1 MDVESTT
8 TTANLSQKSSSE
20 NTKALEDNIVS
31 LTEDGKKAFALH
43 DYELAIAKFGEASDL
58 LGKQHGEES
67 TQYADSL
74 VLYGRALLEN
84 AIAQSSVFG
93 NDALPKNTEDSNA
106 MPLEVPLEKKQK
118 FQFEGEPNF
127 GEDEIDE
134 DEEMTDA
141 EPSAEAEDHS
151 DDLSVAWESLDAA
164 RVIYSK
170 TDVEEAKTKL
180 GDVYI
185 ALETFDQAVND
196 YREALNIK
204 LKICSE
210 EDPLALELSTSEQDL
225 AVDHVQK
232 AIEVLEKRKVFLS
245 TQLNGIKDQQQQQ
258 DSGKGKGIA
267 TDQTGRDDDNTTK
280 VIKKELNEIEDFLVE
295 MNAKAEDMRIA
306 KIIREQVSSHDQLFN
321 DLLKSAVNQETT
333 TSTSSSSTETSP
345 SKSKS
350 VNDLTSLIKR
360 KQQQQ

>member
-1 MDVESTT
+1 MDVEPTTTT
-8 TTANLSQKSSSE
+8 TTANLTQGSSSE
-20 NTKALEDNIVS
+20 NTKALEDNIVN

-43 DYELAIAKFGEASDL
+43 DYELAITKFGEASDL
-58 LGKQHGEES
+58 LGKQYGEES
-67 TQYADSL
+67 SQYADAL

-93 NDALPKNTEDSNA
+93 NDALPKSTEDSNVI
-106 MPLEVPLEKKQK
+106 PVEVPLEKKQN

-127 GEDEIDE
+127 GENEIDE
-134 DEEMTDA
+134 DEEMEDA
-141 EPSAEAEDHS
+141 EQAAEADHS

-170 TDVEEAKTKL
+170 IDTEEAKAKL

-185 ALETFDQAVND
+185 ALGDISLENETFDQAVND

-225 AVDHVQK
+225 AVDHIQK

-245 TQLNGIKDQQQQQ
+245 TQLNSIEEQQQQ

-267 TDQTGRDDDNTTK
+267 ADQTGRDDVDDNATK
-280 VIKKELNEIEDFLVE
+280 VIKKELNEIDDFLVE
-295 MNAKAEDMRIA
+295 MNAKVLLFLDIL
-306 KIIREQVSSHDQLFN
+306 QLIFM
-321 DLLKSAVNQETT
+321 ET
-333 TSTSSSSTETSP
+333 
-345 SKSKS
+345 KF
-350 VNDLTSLIKR
+350 
-360 KQQQQ
+360 